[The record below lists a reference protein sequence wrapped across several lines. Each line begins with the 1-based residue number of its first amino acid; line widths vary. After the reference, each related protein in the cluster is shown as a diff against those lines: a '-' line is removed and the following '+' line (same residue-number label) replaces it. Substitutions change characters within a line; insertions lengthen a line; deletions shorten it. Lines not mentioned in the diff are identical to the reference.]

1 MGSGKGVSMLRTASL
16 IWIALSAT
24 AVPVLGQDA
33 GNAPPPTEA
42 RQPSVAPVGAGTRS
56 ETTTGT
62 SGSGQEAGNGAEPG
76 EGPPDVLDVCGD
88 IGDPDVHRHC
98 VEKAEQ

>member
-1 MGSGKGVSMLRTASL
+1 MLRSASL
-16 IWIALSAT
+16 VWLALTAT
-24 AVPVLGQDA
+24 ATPALGQDA
-33 GNAPPPTEA
+33 ENAPPPTEP
-42 RQPSVAPVGAGTRS
+42 RQPTVAPVGAGTRS
-56 ETTTGT
+56 EVTTGT
-62 SGSGQEAGNGAEPG
+62 SGPGQETDSGSDSG